1 MSHDT
6 ISDNH
11 HRAGLRLKSE
21 IAGTMARLALSQLT
35 ASLRD
40 RRPDHASDAMAD
52 PLLPKHW
59 RRQPRVPAGS
69 PDGGQWTSGGGGGGA
84 RVERVSRTPRRN
96 NPQNRGA
103 APRNQIVMHQ
113 GRRIEVTRQEYI
125 AYHSS
130 ARRANM
136 LTDLVRR
143 YDPNWRPNPSISQGL
158 PGAIRDQQYR
168 GDQAL
173 QRLQELRPVFLREQN
188 INHIL
193 YPLGRPVGYVYGTR
207 DANIRTVNRS
217 QFTQLLAQL
226 TRGARRIDS
235 QMGRGEVYLR
245 PDGVTVN
252 VRYSRGSNGLTLD
265 IGWPGGAAGRIHK
278 VHFQS
283 RIDWKGFELMQKNQ
297 LFPEYSDIQHELI
310 QHHAVQDVRF
320 SNITKMIFDD
330 SMNFGQYIRMKL
342 GDWEGG
348 FPNDIHHLNHDL
360 ATNFGFEGEEL
371 NQAKLYLLT
380 VLIGHGMVP
389 MTYGYGDYEYDPEYA
404 YGETPQE
411 IIDNLH
417 ADWCAREL
425 DTPDMPALMLG
436 WERECGGFYPD
447 EEGEA
452 EAG

>member
-1 MSHDT
+1 MSPDT

-11 HRAGLRLKSE
+11 RRAGLRLKSE
-21 IAGTMARLALSQLT
+21 IAGITARLALSRLT
-35 ASLRD
+35 ASLRE

-69 PDGGQWTSGGGGGGA
+69 PDGGQWTSGGGGGA

-193 YPLGRPVGYVYGTR
+193 YPLGRPVGYVHGTR

-235 QMGRGEVYLR
+235 QMGRGEVYIR

-265 IGWPGGAAGRIHK
+265 IGWPRGTEPRIWK
-278 VHFQS
+278 IHFQS
-283 RIDWKGFELMQKNQ
+283 RIDWKGLRLMTKSYALSDYASIAHPGIKRHTVRDAVFQNMEIKKPIEGITFKEFCLRLLDDWGSEFPRNLNNLTREL
-297 LFPEYSDIQHELI
+297 
-310 QHHAVQDVRF
+310 
-320 SNITKMIFDD
+320 D
-330 SMNFGQYIRMKL
+330 S
-342 GDWEGG
+342 G
-348 FPNDIHHLNHDL
+348 FR
-360 ATNFGFEGEEL
+360 FEGEEL
-371 NQAKLYLLT
+371 VQAKLYLLT

-404 YGETPQE
+404 YGENPQE

-447 EEGEA
+447 ADGEA
-452 EAG
+452 DAG

>member
-1 MSHDT
+1 MTRYSTLDDHR
-6 ISDNH
+6 
-11 HRAGLRLKSE
+11 RAGLRLRSE
-21 IAGTMARLALSQLT
+21 IAGLGARLALSRLIGCLREEGSARAIG
-35 ASLRD
+35 ASG
-40 RRPDHASDAMAD
+40 D

-69 PDGGQWTSGGGGGGA
+69 SDGGQWTSGGGGGGGA

-193 YPLGRPVGYVYGTR
+193 YPLGRPVGYIHGTR

-235 QMGRGEVYLR
+235 PMGRGEVYIR

-283 RIDWKGFELMQKNQ
+283 RIDWKGFELMRKNQ
-297 LFPEYSDIQHELI
+297 LYPEYSDIRHALVR
-310 QHHAVQDVRF
+310 HHVVRNVDF
-320 SNITKMIFDD
+320 GGMATMIFDD
-330 SMNFGQYIRMKL
+330 SMNFKEYIRMKL
-342 GDWEGG
+342 GDSEGG

-360 ATNFGFEGEEL
+360 ATNFGFADEEL
-371 NQAKLYLLT
+371 VQAKLYLLT

-404 YGETPQE
+404 YGENPQE

-447 EEGEA
+447 EDGA
-452 EAG
+452 ANG